1 MAIGRGPTDDKN
13 EVLASA
19 KISRVV
25 LSKILKLTWR
35 NPVRVASSHRIMS
48 FLCLSVCL

>member
-1 MAIGRGPTDDKN
+1 MAIGRRFTDDKN

-25 LSKILKLTWR
+25 LSKILKLFDFMR
-35 NPVRVASSHRIMS
+35 AISNMIFPMHAKYSRSD
-48 FLCLSVCL
+48 